1 MDSRFGQGTASD
13 FSVEIPEG
21 GLDLGDNTV
30 AYVDSIS
37 VPSLQNVFDGR
48 NRIYYKETT
57 STDERL
63 LYVDIYPW
71 NYSQSALATRI
82 TNGQRK
88 D

>member
-1 MDSRFGQGTASD
+1 MSLLPKIPCRKLFIDSRFGQGTSSD
-13 FSVEIPEG
+13 FTVEVPEG

-57 STDERL
+57 STAERI

-71 NYSQSALATRI
+71 NYS
-82 TNGQRK
+82 
-88 D
+88 